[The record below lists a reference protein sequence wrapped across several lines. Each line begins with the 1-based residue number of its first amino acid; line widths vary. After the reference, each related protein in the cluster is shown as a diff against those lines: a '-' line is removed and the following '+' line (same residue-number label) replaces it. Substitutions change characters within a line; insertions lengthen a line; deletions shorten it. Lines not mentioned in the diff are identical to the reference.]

1 MTQPEQLD
9 ETDSRLLHALQI
21 EPRATWQDLAPVVGV
36 DPGTLA
42 RRWHRLRSDGIAW
55 STGYRPAGQMAMLE
69 LECEHGQLQ
78 AVAEGLR
85 KDREA
90 LVVDYSSG
98 SRDLLVLAEADDLQA
113 MSHYSVDRL
122 GQVAGIRSVRTH
134 LINEL
139 LMEAVSW
146 RLRSLSPAEV
156 HRIPPPRPPR
166 PRAAKNV
173 PEDLE
178 TALRDELGRDG
189 RAIVGG
195 IAART
200 GFAAQRVSDAIA
212 TLRSQGRLRFRTDIA
227 RTYSDW
233 PVYAWYFIEAP
244 GKTVEVLRKR
254 ITTIPEVRLAATT
267 ASRYNVILAVW
278 LRRLSDVNRL
288 EIALTDAFTGAR
300 IADRSVVMRIDKH
313 LGRIIGPDG
322 RAVGLAEGH
331 VGPSSPMA
339 SLPR

>member
-166 PRAAKNV
+166 PALLRGAVQPARLPGDLGPRRA
-173 PEDLE
+173 P
-178 TALRDELGRDG
+178 G
-189 RAIVGG
+189 RAPGG
-195 IAART
+195 PAAART
-200 GFAAQRVSDAIA
+200 AGHGAPPTADRGGDRGRSRPAPAAHLNTGPDAVDSVSKTGYKD
-212 TLRSQGRLRFRTDIA
+212 RMRLLI
-227 RTYSDW
+227 
-233 PVYAWYFIEAP
+233 
-244 GKTVEVLRKR
+244 
-254 ITTIPEVRLAATT
+254 
-267 ASRYNVILAVW
+267 
-278 LRRLSDVNRL
+278 
-288 EIALTDAFTGAR
+288 LTD
-300 IADRSVVMRIDKH
+300 D
-313 LGRIIGPDG
+313 
-322 RAVGLAEGH
+322 
-331 VGPSSPMA
+331 
-339 SLPR
+339 